1 MKNFLLAV
9 LFGSLATS
17 AMAASVDSGA
27 YVGLGLGYAA
37 VQNYDNGQFGA
48 VIDGGYAFNQ
58 YLALEGDLALTSN
71 YTQSEAGISATANT
85 SFLVAAVRG
94 TLPLTDIFSLYGKAG
109 LGFNFANL
117 NVSGYGVSSDANT
130 STNAAG
136 LLAIGG
142 AFNLSR
148 HFVLKVENDYFIT
161 KSGGEACFNGSYC
174 SSNFGYGNTNIING
188 AVEYRF

>member
-1 MKNFLLAV
+1 MKIALGLICAGIAINAAA
-9 LFGSLATS
+9 ATN
-17 AMAASVDSGA
+17 DSGA
-27 YVGLGLGYAA
+27 YVGIGVGYAA

-48 VIDGGYAFNQ
+48 IIDGGYAFNE
-58 YLALEGDLALTSN
+58 YLALEGDLALISN
-71 YTQSEAGISATANT
+71 ETQSAGGYSAVANT
-85 SFLVAAVRG
+85 SFLMAAIRG
-94 TLPLTDIFSLYGKAG
+94 TLPLNELFSLYGKAG
-109 LGFNFANL
+109 IGFNFAN
-117 NVSGYGVSSDANT
+117 VSFSGYGYSSSANT
-130 STNAAG
+130 STNVAG

-161 KSGGEACFNGSYC
+161 KNGGDACFNGSYC